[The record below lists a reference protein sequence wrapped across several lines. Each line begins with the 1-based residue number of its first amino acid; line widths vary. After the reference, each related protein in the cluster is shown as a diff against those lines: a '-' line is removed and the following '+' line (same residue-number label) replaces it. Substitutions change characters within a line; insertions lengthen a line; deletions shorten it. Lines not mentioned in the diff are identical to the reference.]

1 MPRSPAHIVGGGL
14 VTALGRGLPAHAR
27 ALAAGLAR
35 PAVSPVTFMGQP
47 LPFHFAAD
55 PRAEGA
61 SFQHMIETAVADAL
75 ADAALPAAAVVHM
88 GVFIGSTCL
97 DLPLHE
103 AAYAAT
109 YARGDVPAVKEPGYG
124 NLARDIAARHAIRGP
139 QYTLS
144 TACSSSANALLYARG
159 MLAEGRIDHA
169 LVIGAEGYNRLS
181 LLGFAGLMLL
191 TRAEYR
197 PFDRARDGLVLG
209 EGVGAMVLG
218 REPRAGGAAIIGGA
232 TACDPSSPTSSSRE
246 RIAEVIADALDDAG
260 VAPRQ
265 IAAIKAHGTG
275 TPVNDLSEGQ
285 ALLGIF
291 GGSPP
296 PLTSIKPALGHT
308 LGACGAIE
316 LLCMLACW
324 REGFLPPTPG
334 FSQADAAVGLAPETH
349 ARGLGDGAMLCN
361 FIGFGGN
368 NTSLVLARSAGDERR
383 EAAPGERTPG
393 PAASGTRGQA

>member
-1 MPRSPAHIVGGGL
+1 VARPSAHILGGGL
-14 VTALGRGLPAHAR
+14 ATALGRGLPAHAR
-27 ALAAGLAR
+27 ALAAGPAR
-35 PAVSPVTFMGQP
+35 PAPLSPVTFMGRA
-47 LPFHFAAD
+47 LPFHFASD
-55 PRAEGA
+55 PREEGA
-61 SFQHMIETAVADAL
+61 SFQRLIETAVADAL
-75 ADAALPAAAVVHM
+75 AEAALPAAAVARM
-88 GVFIGSTCL
+88 GLFVGSTCL

-124 NLARDIAARHAIRGP
+124 NLARDIAARHGIRGP

-144 TACSSSANALLYARG
+144 TACSSSANAALYARA

-169 LVIGAEGYNRLS
+169 LVVGAEGYNRLS

-191 TRAEYR
+191 TRTEYR

-218 REPRAGGAAIIGGA
+218 NNGDAHNYFSIVGGA

-246 RIAEVIADALDDAG
+246 RVAEVIAGALDDAG
-260 VAPRQ
+260 LSPRQ
-265 IAAIKAHGTG
+265 VTAIKAHGTG

-285 ALLGIF
+285 AVASVF
-291 GGSPP
+291 GDAPP
-296 PLTSIKPALGHT
+296 PVTSIKPSLGHT

-334 FSQADAAVGLAPETH
+334 FREADAALGLAPETKSR
-349 ARGLGDGAMLCN
+349 ALGDGAMLCN

-368 NTSLVLARSAGDERR
+368 NTSLVLARGGSA
-383 EAAPGERTPG
+383 
-393 PAASGTRGQA
+393 